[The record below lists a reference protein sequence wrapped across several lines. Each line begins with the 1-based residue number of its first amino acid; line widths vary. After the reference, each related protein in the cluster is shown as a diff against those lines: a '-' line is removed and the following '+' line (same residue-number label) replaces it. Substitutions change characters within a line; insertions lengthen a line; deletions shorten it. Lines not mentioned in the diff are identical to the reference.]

1 MTPLEI
7 QEAAVLS
14 ASDTE
19 ILRLSSRVAGV
30 ISLPR
35 VTDDILKSNYIVG
48 FLDVL
53 QNQNS
58 TLTYTQRQQIVMAL
72 LSLTNL

>member
-7 QEAAVLS
+7 QEASVIT

-19 ILRLSSRVAGV
+19 ISRLAGRVAGV

-35 VTDDILKSNYIVG
+35 VTDDILKGNYIVN
-48 FLDVL
+48 FLEVL
-53 QNQNS
+53 DNPNS
-58 TLTYTQRQQIVMAL
+58 LLTYTQRQQIVMAL